1 MASKLKRT
9 YRRSLRQWSQNR
21 NGVLFIVIALFCISI
36 IVYTNYIKD
45 RKLVIDPASYGQLLN
60 VIAKAESNNN
70 YNAYFG
76 NASNSSIDF
85 TNMSI
90 ADVMK
95 WQSEYIQK
103 GSASSAVGRY
113 QIINTTLSGL
123 VRQLGLNTSKKF
135 DKPMQD
141 AMAIALLER
150 RGAESYIN
158 NEITG
163 DQFAA
168 SIAKE
173 WAGLPKVIGDKP
185 EESYYASDGLNKS
198 NVKVQDVLEAIKPIS
213 AKAQ

>member
-1 MASKLKRT
+1 M
-9 YRRSLRQWSQNR
+9 
-21 NGVLFIVIALFCISI
+21 
-36 IVYTNYIKD
+36 
-45 RKLVIDPASYGQLLN
+45 IDPASYSQLLN

-95 WQSEYIQK
+95 WQSKYIQK

-113 QIINTTLSGL
+113 QIINTTLGGL
-123 VRQLGLNTSKKF
+123 VRQLGINTSNKF

-158 NEITG
+158 REITR

-213 AKAQ
+213 AKP